1 MKETTIQN
9 DPDRKS
15 PNTSILDLIHAGAEN
30 AVSMRYLSEVLGTDQ
45 RTVRHMIEQ
54 ERIAGNVIAGTDDG
68 IFIPKTRDELQEYVH
83 RTQSRINTSIAT
95 LEPAVRLLGDLCDE

>member
-1 MKETTIQN
+1 MNTQKN
-9 DPDRKS
+9 SDGKR
-15 PNTSILDLIHAGAEN
+15 PNMSILDLIHKGADN
-30 AVSMRYLSEVLGTDQ
+30 AVTMRYLSEMLGTDQ

-54 ERIAGNVIAGTDDG
+54 ERISGIIIAGTNDG
-68 IFIPKTRDELQEYVH
+68 IFIPETRDELQEYVH